1 MFTQIAVHQNR
12 QSTSMKSP
20 NVRELSV
27 DLAAKAK
34 SELNESTKRVPDDLE
49 ALRVWVGKQEHIAA
63 RTDDQFLIAFLRGC
77 KYSLERAKEK
87 LDTYYTVRTAIPEFF
102 QQRDPN
108 DAKLQ
113 EVMTL
118 G

>member
-1 MFTQIAVHQNR
+1 
-12 QSTSMKSP
+12 MKSP

>member
-1 MFTQIAVHQNR
+1 
-12 QSTSMKSP
+12 MKPPS
-20 NVRELSV
+20 VRPLSAE
-27 DLAAKAK
+27 LAAKAK
-34 SELNESTKRVPDDLE
+34 AELNENAKRVPDDLE
-49 ALRVWVGKQEHIAA
+49 ALRSWVSKQEHITA

-87 LDTYYTVRTAIPEFF
+87 LDTYYTVRSAIPEFF
-102 QQRDPN
+102 QQRDPT

-113 EVMTL
+113 EIIAL